1 MYAFIT
7 EIFKNTTFQLESSN
21 EIIYLE
27 NVEIKEVEVGWCAG
41 YKKQALHQ
49 RAKPVFL
56 LIPYILQ

>member
-41 YKKQALHQ
+41 
-49 RAKPVFL
+49 
-56 LIPYILQ
+56 